1 MKTIV
6 KITLSIVSGVLMSAS
21 WPQHGFTPLVFIA
34 LIPLLMI
41 EYNAGREGRSDIF
54 GLSFLCFLTW
64 NVLTTWWVWNST
76 PAAAAA
82 FLLNALFMAFM
93 FWLYHITRTHLF
105 DSNRGFLI
113 LPFFWL
119 SFELLHYHWSAKWPW
134 LNLGNVFSTHPSWIQ
149 WYEYTGTLGGSLWI
163 LLTNILI
170 FESILYIFNS
180 HSTRRRGLY
189 LLVGALLTIFIP
201 MVISRIIYDRYE
213 EKGREVEVVV
223 VQQNC
228 DPWSEQYNLTTKEIV
243 DRNTT
248 LASVVITDSTRF
260 VISSESALQEG
271 LWLHNANT
279 ESESLELLRQFVGEH
294 PQVNFVIG
302 ATTYELVPPG
312 EEDDFAAR
320 KFSYAERYYYAHNS
334 ALMTD
339 TSMLQYRHK
348 TKLVPGVEAI
358 PSWMTFLKN
367 QSITMEIARGTLKGD
382 DDICVFNTA
391 DYHPAVMIC
400 YESAFGGY
408 MASFARRGADL
419 FFVITND
426 GWWGNTPGHRQHFE
440 LSRLRAIECRRCI
453 ARSANT
459 GISGF
464 IDQRGEVISSTKYWE
479 PDALRQKLLANN
491 ELTFYARHGDYLGMI
506 SAGIVAILLVCLVI
520 MNVIRGFDKRRKHQ
534 HQRL

>member
-1 MKTIV
+1 MKAVI
-6 KITLSIVSGVLMSAS
+6 KISLSILSGVLLSAA
-21 WPQHGFTPLVFIA
+21 WPQRGFTPLIFIA
-34 LIPLLMI
+34 LTPLLMI
-41 EYNAGREGRSDIF
+41 EHYADKGQRSDIF
-54 GLSFLCFLTW
+54 GLSFLSFLTW
-64 NVLTTWWVWNST
+64 NILTTWWVWNST

-82 FLLNALFMAFM
+82 FLLNALFMAFT
-93 FWLYHITRTHLF
+93 FWLYHTTRRRLF
-105 DSNRGFLI
+105 GHDKGYFL

-134 LNLGNVFSTHPSWIQ
+134 LNMGNVFSTHPSWIQ

-163 LLTNILI
+163 IVVNIFI
-170 FESILYIFNS
+170 FKTILSLFNLS
-180 HSTRRRGLY
+180 GTRRQGLY
-189 LLVGALLTIFIP
+189 HLGATLLIVFIP
-201 MVISRIIYDRYE
+201 IVVSRVIYDRYE
-213 EKGREVEVVV
+213 EKGRKVEVVV

-228 DPWSEQYNLTTKEIV
+228 DPWSEQYELSTKDIV
-243 DRNTT
+243 SRNTT
-248 LASVVITDSTRF
+248 LSSSVITDSTLF

-279 ESESLELLRQFVGEH
+279 DSESVHLLRQFINEH
-294 PQVNFVIG
+294 PQVNFIVG
-302 ATTYELVPPG
+302 ATSYELVPPG

-334 ALMTD
+334 ALLLD
-339 TSMLQYRHK
+339 TATMQYRHK

-382 DDICVFNTA
+382 DEIRIFDA
-391 DYHPAVMIC
+391 ASYHPAVMIC

-408 MASFARRGADL
+408 MASFARGGADL

-440 LSRLRAIECRRCI
+440 LSKLRAIECRRHI

-464 IDQRGEVISSTKYWE
+464 IDQRGEVISHTNYWE
-479 PDALRQKLLANN
+479 PDALRHTLLANN
-491 ELTFYARHGDYLGMI
+491 ELTFYAQHGDYLGVI
-506 SAGIVAILLVCLVI
+506 SAVIAILAVVSTII
-520 MNVIRGFDKRRKHQ
+520 MNINSRIVKRRKS
-534 HQRL
+534 